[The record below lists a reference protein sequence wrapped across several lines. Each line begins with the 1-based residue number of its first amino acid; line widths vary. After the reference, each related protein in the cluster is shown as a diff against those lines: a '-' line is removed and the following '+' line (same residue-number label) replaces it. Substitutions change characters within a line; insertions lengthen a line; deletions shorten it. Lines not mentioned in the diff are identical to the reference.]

1 VSGKAIAGA
10 VVGLALLVA
19 LVAGVIDYRHRKR
32 DNLDRVSLL
41 DWRNVQVFALIA
53 AAIGLGLALHL

>member
-1 VSGKAIAGA
+1 VSGREIAGA
-10 VVGLALLVA
+10 VVGLAVLLA
-19 LVAGVIDYRHRKR
+19 LAAGVIDHRHRKR

-53 AAIGLGLALHL
+53 ALIGLALALHL